1 MLVENHLERM
11 LKVRYLECKVRKT
24 ITLTSTILTPLSCIW
39 GGGVNVLPGFFVKGG
54 GELDQ
59 KKWHQIYLLE
69 TIRNT
74 KMV

>member
-39 GGGVNVLPGFFVKGG
+39 GGGGFNVLPGFFAKG

-69 TIRNT
+69 TISNT